1 MNKSLKDDGGLEPTP
16 PQALNPDSNLKDV
29 SKTAA
34 SEKMIDGLEPRDQ
47 ALIAALTANRQ
58 DYRAESQ
65 DQTLRERERHWLRR
79 LFKRLDH
86 GRWRDA
92 KNKYVA
98 YGIAIVGVLVLWN
111 YWPRPNLSAVALPH
125 ATLVPV
131 RQAGNSSVDQSGPN
145 SRPNLAITPA
155 PKRL

>member
-1 MNKSLKDDGGLEPTP
+1 M
-16 PQALNPDSNLKDV
+16 
-29 SKTAA
+29 
-34 SEKMIDGLEPRDQ
+34 SEKRLNGLEPRDQ
-47 ALIAALTANRQ
+47 TLIAALTANRQ

-65 DQTLRERERHWLRR
+65 DQALHERERHWLRR

-111 YWPRPNLSAVALPH
+111 YWPRPNLSAVALPY

-131 RQAGNSSVDQSGPN
+131 RQAGNLSVDQPG
-145 SRPNLAITPA
+145 PNLAITPA
-155 PKRL
+155 PKRLEKPKLEQDIELASGSVLGLEGTAMVPRRRIV